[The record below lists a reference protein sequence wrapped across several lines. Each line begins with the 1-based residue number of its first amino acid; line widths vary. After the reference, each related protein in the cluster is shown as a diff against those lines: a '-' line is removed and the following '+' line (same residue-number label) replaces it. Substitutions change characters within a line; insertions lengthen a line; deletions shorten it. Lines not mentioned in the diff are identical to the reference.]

1 MTSVSHSAIRNSQ
14 SAIVCPA
21 CESPSL
27 RQFYEVDAIPTQS
40 NLLMATRQQ
49 AVDQP
54 RGDLKLAV
62 CEACGFITNT
72 AFDPATQEL
81 SGKYEATQGHSPT
94 FSAFAK
100 KLAQRWVDRYQLTG
114 KKVLEIGCG
123 QGEFIS
129 GLCDTAN
136 TPGIGIDPILSP
148 DRKSDGRHVQFIS
161 DYYGPKYRDLPA
173 DFIFC
178 RHTLEHIQKPL
189 EFLRT
194 IRAAIGDNTKAV
206 VAFEVPDT
214 LRVLREC
221 AFWDMYFEHCS
232 YFVPETLQGVFER
245 AGFEVLDQYR
255 EFDDQYL
262 VIDVKPATPK
272 PSPLAWDFQSDI
284 DRFKQNCSTY
294 LKLWQSRFDTWRAR
308 GAKVAIWGSG
318 SKAVG
323 FLTTLQITDAMVPF
337 VVDINP
343 NKHNTFLPGTAQK
356 IVAPA
361 AMTDYKPDV
370 VIVMNPIYVPEITV
384 DLHVMNLQ
392 PAIEALTGA

>member
-1 MTSVSHSAIRNSQ
+1 MGNRQ
-14 SAIVCPA
+14 SAMSCPA
-21 CESPSL
+21 CESPTL
-27 RQFYEVDAIPTQS
+27 KPFYEVDSIPTQS
-40 NLLMATRQQ
+40 NLLMATREI
-49 AVDQP
+49 AIAQP
-54 RGDLKLAV
+54 RGDLMLAV
-62 CEACGFITNT
+62 CEHCGFITNT

-81 SGKYEATQGHSPT
+81 TGKYEATQGHSPT

-100 KLAQRWVDRYQLTG
+100 KLAQRWVDRYHLAG
-114 KKVLEIGCG
+114 KNVLEIGCG

-148 DRKSDGRHVQFIS
+148 DRKTDGRHVSFIS
-161 DYYGPKYRDLPA
+161 DYYGPQYRNLPA

-178 RHTLEHIQKPL
+178 RHTLEHIHKPL

-194 IRAAIGDNTKAV
+194 IRAAVGNNTRAV

-232 YFVPETLQGVFER
+232 YFVPETLQGTFER
-245 AGFEVLDQYR
+245 AGFEVLDQYK

-272 PSPLAWDFQSDI
+272 STPLVWDAKDEI
-284 DRFKQNCSTY
+284 ARFKSNCSTS
-294 LKLWQSRFDTWRAR
+294 LKLWQSRFEVWKSR
-308 GAKVAIWGSG
+308 GAKVAVWGSG

-323 FLTTLQITDAMVPF
+323 FLTTLHITDQVVPF

-343 NKHNTFLPGTAQK
+343 NKHNTYLPGTAQK
-356 IVAPA
+356 IVAPSA
-361 AMTDYKPDV
+361 LVDYKPDV
-370 VIVMNPIYVPEITV
+370 VIVMNPIYVPEITA
-384 DLHVMNLQ
+384 DLHSMNLH
-392 PAIEALTGA
+392 PTVEALTGVQLHL

>member
-1 MTSVSHSAIRNSQ
+1 MNMNR
-14 SAIVCPA
+14 CPA
-21 CESPSL
+21 CESQTL
-27 RQFYEVDAIPTQS
+27 RPFYEVDSIPTQS
-40 NLLMATRQQ
+40 NLLMATREE
-49 AVDQP
+49 AAGHV

-81 SGKYEATQGHSPT
+81 SGKYEATQGHSPI

-100 KLAQRWVDRYQLTG
+100 KLAQRWVDRYTLAG
-114 KKVLEIGCG
+114 KRVLEIGCG

-129 GLCDTAN
+129 LLCQTAG
-136 TPGIGIDPILSP
+136 TAGIGIDPILSTS
-148 DRKSDGRHVQFIS
+148 RKSDGGHVTFIS
-161 DYYGPKYRDLPA
+161 DYYGEKYRDLPA

-194 IRAAIGDNTKAV
+194 IRRAIGDRPGAV

-221 AFWDMYFEHCS
+221 AFWDLYFEHCS
-232 YFVPETLQGVFER
+232 YFVPETLQGTFER
-245 AGFEVLDQYR
+245 AGFEVIDLYR

-262 VIDVKPATPK
+262 VIDVKPSAPK
-272 PSPLAWDFQSDI
+272 PAPRAWDFADDI
-284 DRFKQNCSTY
+284 EAFKKNCSAY
-294 LKLWQSRFDTWRAR
+294 RDEWIARFRAWNQ
-308 GAKVAIWGSG
+308 AKKKVAIWGSG

-323 FLTTLQITDAMVPF
+323 FLTTLHITDEAVPF

-356 IVAPA
+356 IIAPTA
-361 AMTDYKPDV
+361 LVDYQPDV
-370 VIVMNPIYVPEITV
+370 VVVMNPIYVPEITA
-384 DLHVMNLQ
+384 DLRKMGLSPEV
-392 PAIEALTGA
+392 IALTGLQAR